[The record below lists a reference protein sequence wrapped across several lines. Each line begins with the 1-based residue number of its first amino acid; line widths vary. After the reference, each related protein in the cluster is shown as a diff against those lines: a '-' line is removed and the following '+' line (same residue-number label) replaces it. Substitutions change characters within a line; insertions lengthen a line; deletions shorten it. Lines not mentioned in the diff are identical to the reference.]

1 MIGQTNI
8 NTRRLSEVRT
18 EKKYFQEVKIS
29 MFKMDVLTFTL
40 KMDVLFMVATLYLT
54 VIWIIMQSLKSIGQ
68 L

>member
-18 EKKYFQEVKIS
+18 EKKCFQEVKIS